1 MQRWRYHWKIII
13 LSYWTDTNRYFSRR
27 RKHAVRKQI
36 WSLSRIGKR
45 SLSILPPFD
54 RFHSTYQRYHGCYS
68 INGHD
73 IFFQFRCF
81 CDIVYHN
88 HNRCILKL
96 LWMSLTAMRSK
107 MLSSLPKGNAAPR
120 HQRDTEFTKL
130 MKAASY
136 PKMFSK
142 YQKISRLLSLL

>member
-1 MQRWRYHWKIII
+1 MGVIQ
-13 LSYWTDTNRYFSRR
+13 SMDTKYSSSFG
-27 RKHAVRKQI
+27 A
-36 WSLSRIGKR
+36 
-45 SLSILPPFD
+45 FAT
-54 RFHSTYQRYHGCYS
+54 TY
-68 INGHD
+68 ID
-73 IFFQFRCF
+73 
-81 CDIVYHN
+81 

-142 YQKISRLLSLL
+142 YQKNKQALVSFIGEFILNYYCVKQPSFNGYTLYLAGAFCNPEVVKKVVRKAGY